1 MTLQQ
6 AIQDITAKPNWYKGV
21 MSQPQASGYLR
32 DINNGSAG
40 TKRIANF
47 LAKLG
52 YKLEISM
59 EVRK

>member
-6 AIQDITAKPNWYKGV
+6 AIQEITAKPNWYKGV

-40 TKRIANF
+40 TKKIANF
-47 LAKLG
+47 LAKFG

-59 EVRK
+59 EVRR